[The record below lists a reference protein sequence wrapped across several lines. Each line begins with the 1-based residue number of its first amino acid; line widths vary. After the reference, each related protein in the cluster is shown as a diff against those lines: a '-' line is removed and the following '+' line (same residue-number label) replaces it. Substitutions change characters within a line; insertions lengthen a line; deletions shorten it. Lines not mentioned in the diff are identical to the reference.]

1 MLSEGGN
8 IYRSS
13 SEGLSETF
21 LRRSTLAK
29 QAAVLS
35 QIKEA
40 ESRDREGG
48 RAPFRGDA
56 CM

>member
-48 RAPFRGDA
+48 RAPLRRDA